1 MVECRFSLEL
11 TKNGIQKTIYAKAGE
26 VNSRALIATLT
37 QNGKVYNLTDCSAI
51 IFLENGDNFEA
62 EIVGDT
68 IKAIIP
74 NAFPEP
80 QIRVCELR
88 LSRNNSE
95 SVLYSPMFE
104 LVFEDSLGNKAEGES
119 LENGVQYVIK
129 QEHDKTHSHTM
140 DMIKDLAEEFGK
152 KTDVNTTEALREYV
166 DEGVKAV
173 DASLQTY
180 ATRTDAN
187 IINLQTQDNEFR
199 NKIAILEDKAHRHS
213 NKSVLDNLSDSNGK
227 LLYNGKVIEGGSS
240 TGSSLPTVSESDNG
254 KFLMVENGAWA
265 AVAVPLAEEAVF

>member
-1 MVECRFSLEL
+1 LEL

-129 QEHDKTHSHTM
+129 QEHDNSGSHTI
-140 DMIKDLAEEFGK
+140 DMVSGLRNKLDLKASSETVIQHYEEFSKGFN
-152 KTDVNTTEALREYV
+152 DR
-166 DEGVKAV
+166 
-173 DASLQTY
+173 DA
-180 ATRTDAN
+180 AFNFFVERTDAN

-240 TGSSLPTVSESDNG
+240 TGSGLPAVSEADNG
-254 KFLMVENGAWA
+254 KFLVVENGAWA
-265 AVAVPLAEEAVF
+265 AVAVPSAEEAVF